1 MASDDEEKLSLMQV
15 FGSVVASFIG
25 VQSNRKR
32 ERDFQRGR
40 ARDFIIVG
48 VVLTALFILT
58 VWGFVRLAMSLAE
71 SA

>member
-1 MASDDEEKLSLMQV
+1 MASDDEKKLSLMQV